1 MNSARPARRVGL
13 VAVVLLLVAGV
24 AAGCG
29 GGGGGGATLTAE
41 AYRERV
47 RDVARDVQART
58 SAGLSLDRE
67 DALVPFLSA
76 LPATVAGWRDQVA
89 ALDPPPEL
97 AARHRALL
105 AALDRLRDTAAGIDP
120 TLDFAGDTSSA
131 NTLTGLIEAATA
143 VRTSLDDIARTAI
156 KSG

>member
-1 MNSARPARRVGL
+1 M
-13 VAVVLLLVAGV
+13 LLVV
-24 AAGCG
+24 ASAVAGCG
-29 GGGGGGATLTAE
+29 GGGGGPLTPE

-67 DALVPFLSA
+67 GALPPFLSA

-89 ALDPPPEL
+89 ALDPPPAL

-120 TLDFAGDTSSA
+120 KLDFAGDTNSA

-143 VRTSLDDIARTAI
+143 VRASLEDIARTAI
-156 KSG
+156 TPGPPG